1 MSSSYIALR
10 QCLCGTKH
18 MLHTRTM
25 PSLHED
31 EAIKTIP
38 NGQEKMV
45 SSFKSY
51 RLLEQDTLLVT
62 QQKNHEYTILFSFMN
77 R

>member
-31 EAIKTIP
+31 ETIKTIP
-38 NGQEKMV
+38 NGYEMMV

-51 RLLEQDTLLVT
+51 RLLEQDTLLLT
-62 QQKNHEYTILFSFMN
+62 QQKIMSTQYYFLL
-77 R
+77 